1 MVDIAKGGPKGKALQ
16 WGRATAKFVD
26 DANSAVENAVRLSA
40 YANARKAGIS
50 EQKAASL
57 VKNMTVNFNRR
68 GELGTLMNTL
78 YMFANAS
85 IQGTMNFTRT
95 MTGLN
100 GERGDPIWSRLNTAQ
115 KISFGMMAGAYAL
128 GMLNRSIAG
137 EDDDGENFYDKI
149 PAHDKERNIIIM
161 KSFYGGKDGEYHKIP
176 LAYGY
181 NIFHV
186 LGTSVEAVL
195 GGNRPMGEELARV
208 GLAAAGSFSPIG
220 FQHSD
225 DAATMALKNITPT
238 LLKPIVDL
246 TANENFMGSS
256 IRNEN
261 SPFGI
266 PKPDSS
272 LARRSTPEGYK
283 QIAEFLNEMSGGSY
297 YRSGY
302 IDINPDSMRYLVGY
316 FTGAL
321 GNFAVNKAPDNITR
335 YVNDVEL
342 ETHRT
347 VFLGRVNGKVL
358 PYADVDKFY
367 KRRDEIAQIE
377 AEMKSLTGQERY
389 NFLTENRGK
398 LQLRAR
404 IKSTERALKGL
415 RKRRNAIYTADL
427 TLKERDARLKA
438 VEKQM
443 KSAIDRINK
452 AYAQASK

>member
-1 MVDIAKGGPKGKALQ
+1 MNNTIGKSV
-16 WGRATAKFVD
+16 F
-26 DANSAVENAVRLSA
+26 E
-40 YANARKAGIS
+40 
-50 EQKAASL
+50 
-57 VKNMTVNFNRR
+57 
-68 GELGTLMNTL
+68 
-78 YMFANAS
+78 
-85 IQGTMNFTRT
+85 
-95 MTGLN
+95 
-100 GERGDPIWSRLNTAQ
+100 
-115 KISFGMMAGAYAL
+115 YAL
-128 GMLNRSIAG
+128 GMLNRSVAG

-161 KSFYGGKDGEYHKIP
+161 KSFYGGKEGEYHKIP

-186 LGTSVEAVL
+186 FGTSVEAVL
-195 GGNRPMGEELARV
+195 GGDRPIGEEMARV

-225 DAATMALKNITPT
+225 DAATMALKNVTPT

-246 TANENFMGSS
+246 TANENFMGSA

-261 SPFGI
+261 SPFGV

-283 QIAEFLNEMSGGSY
+283 QIAEFLNEISGGSY
-297 YRSGY
+297 YQSGY

-316 FTGAL
+316 FTGAA
-321 GNFAVNKAPDNITR
+321 GNFAVNKVPDNITR

-347 VFLGRVNGKVL
+347 VFLGRANGKVL

-367 KRRDEIAQIE
+367 KRRDEVAQIE
-377 AEMKSLTGQERY
+377 AEMKSLSGSERY
-389 NFLTENRGK
+389 KFLKENRSK
-398 LQLRAR
+398 LQLRAK
-404 IKSTERALKGL
+404 IKSTEKMLKALRGK
-415 RKRRNAIYTADL
+415 RNAIYTADL
-427 TLKERDARLKA
+427 TLKERDLKLKS

-443 KSAIDRINK
+443 KALIDRINK
-452 AYAQASK
+452 EYTQASK